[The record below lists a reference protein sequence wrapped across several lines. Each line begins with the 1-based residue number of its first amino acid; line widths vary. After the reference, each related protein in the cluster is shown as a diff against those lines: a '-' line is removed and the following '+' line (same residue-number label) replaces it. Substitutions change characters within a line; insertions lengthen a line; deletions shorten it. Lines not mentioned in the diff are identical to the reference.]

1 MYTNEDQRESQP
13 AGGKGSGSPAIA
25 TWLMVGALA
34 AGAGGLGYG
43 IHSRN
48 QAAELAQTQQANVQA
63 VSEMQK
69 EMQTLTTR
77 LSAQETRERELRES
91 LAAAEQ
97 AAAEQ
102 RSQAAAKPASSRT
115 TAAPQRAS
123 AKKAVRPADD
133 PRFKQ
138 IEKRFADQDEKLA
151 GTQQMVQDTRTD
163 LEGRI
168 SSTASELNG
177 SIART
182 SDEVAELRRRGERDY
197 FEFDIP
203 KSKQLQRVG
212 PLGVALRKTDTKR
225 KRFNVDLLVDDN
237 KLEKKNVNLYE
248 PVYLNTPEFA
258 HPVELVVNRVD
269 KNRVT
274 GYISVP
280 KVKRADMVSSADRSR
295 MAEPQNPVPE
305 E

>member
-63 VSEMQK
+63 VSDMQK

-91 LAAAEQ
+91 LAAAERV
-97 AAAEQ
+97 AAERQ
-102 RSQAAAKPASSRT
+102 SHVASNVRT
-115 TAAPQRAS
+115 TAPQRTA
-123 AKKAVRPADD
+123 AKRAARPADD

-151 GTQQMVQDTRTD
+151 GTQRMVQDTRTD

-168 SSTASELNG
+168 SSTATELNG
-177 SIART
+177 SIAKT
-182 SDEVAELRRRGERDY
+182 SEEVAELRRRGERDY
-197 FEFDIP
+197 YEFDIP

-212 PLGVALRKTDTKR
+212 PLSVALRKTDTKH
-225 KRFNVDLLVDDN
+225 KRFNLDLLVDDN

-248 PVYLNTPEFA
+248 PMYLNTPEFA
-258 HPVELVVNRVD
+258 HPVEVVVNRVD

-280 KVKRADMVSSADRSR
+280 KVKRAEMISSAERSK
-295 MAEPQNPVPE
+295 MAQPQNPVPE